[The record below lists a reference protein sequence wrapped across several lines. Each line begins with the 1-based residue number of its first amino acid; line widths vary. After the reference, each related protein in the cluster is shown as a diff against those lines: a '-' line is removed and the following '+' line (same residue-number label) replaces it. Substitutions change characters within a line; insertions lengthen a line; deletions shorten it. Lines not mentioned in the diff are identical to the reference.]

1 MKRVN
6 TELEVRHFSVYQK
19 GYNSKRAG
27 KWAVKQMDKSPKPC
41 RRLKRRHGAGG
52 GGVRTARR
60 PLYQKPEIL
69 RSWPAW

>member
-41 RRLKRRHGAGG
+41 RRLKRRHGGGWGG
-52 GGVRTARR
+52 GGSEQLEGPYTKS
-60 PLYQKPEIL
+60 LKY
-69 RSWPAW
+69 